1 MTDLT
6 AADLMDRMYR
16 RQRYI
21 YDATRKYY
29 LLGRDRLIGRIN
41 PRSGARILEIGCG
54 TGRNLILAARRYPT
68 AILHGVDVSTEMLA
82 YASGAIA
89 RAGLS
94 ARVSIA
100 QADAT
105 TFVPADLFG
114 TAAFERIIISYTL
127 SMIPNW
133 PAALERAIAALAP
146 GGELHI
152 IDFGGQ
158 ERLPR
163 VLRWLLRRWL
173 ALFGVKPCDRLASE
187 LAARAARQDGFV
199 LVDDLYRGYAHYAI
213 ARLPVTGTLGAR
225 YKPCQPGLGALS
237 PSPITARSA

>member
-6 AADLMDRMYR
+6 AAQSMDRMYR
-16 RQRYI
+16 RQRHI

-29 LLGRDRLIGRIN
+29 LLGRDRLIDRLN
-41 PRSGARILEIGCG
+41 PRPGARILEIGCG
-54 TGRNLILAARRYPT
+54 TGRNLILAARRYPS

-82 YASGAIA
+82 HAAGAIA
-89 RAGLS
+89 RAGLT

-105 TFVPADLFG
+105 TLAAADLFG
-114 TAAFERIIISYTL
+114 TATFERVFVSYTL

-133 PAALERAIAALAP
+133 PAVLDRAIAALAP

-152 IDFGGQ
+152 VDFGSQ

-163 VLRWLLRRWL
+163 LFRWLLRRWL
-173 ALFGVKPCDRLASE
+173 ALFGVKPCDRLTSE
-187 LAARAARQDGFV
+187 LAAKAAPHDAFV
-199 LVDDLYRGYAHYAI
+199 LVDHLYRGYAHYAI

-225 YKPCQPGLGALS
+225 YVPCHPRVWVRS
-237 PSPITARSA
+237 PSAIAARSA